1 MDATIKTVTITRIQ
15 FVMNEYILRLTLD
28 DRNNLRYILPE
39 DTSKILL
46 ERMGAI
52 RAVYVDDDYG
62 RVDFYFDTEEHYTKI
77 LMLL

>member
-39 DTSKILL
+39 DSKILL
-46 ERMGAI
+46 ERMGSI
-52 RAVYVDDDYG
+52 RAVYVDDDYD